1 MTTATSTPT
10 DDPAGT
16 RTVQVHRV
24 YISRSRAAGV
34 GRAAEPGVDRPVR
47 LRRVRASPTCGAGSP
62 YVTTAGSGMQ
72 EYGIAGPIIDG
83 EVIESDP
90 PRRFVQT
97 WRMLMDDG
105 LKAEGFT
112 RLTYE
117 LVETGGVTRLTVTHD
132 LTGAPNLARPDQRRC
147 RRPAGRRRWRLA
159 LGAQRP
165 QVAAGDRHGLLAR
178 ELTRRRG
185 RLGTWIVPDR
195 LRRVV
200 AADAGDSAPT
210 AIRKPAFLASSASHH
225 RGTAFAEEIRHDH
238 PGDRT
243 RHPRRRRARRAAV
256 RRRARDDGPAR
267 RVPRRPPRLLPGARL
282 PDR

>member
-24 YISRSRAAGV
+24 YITAPAQRVWDALLSP
-34 GRAAEPGVDRPVR
+34 EWTDRYGYGGFVQSD
-47 LRRVRASPTCGAGSP
+47 LRAGSP

-90 PRRFVQT
+90 PRQFVQT

-117 LVETGGVTRLTVTHD
+117 LVETGGSPGCGH
-132 LTGAPNLARPDQRRC
+132 ARPHRRRTSGPDQRRC

-159 LGAQRP
+159 LVP
-165 QVAAGDRHGLLAR
+165 SDLKSLLETGTASHAR
-178 ELTRRRG
+178 ADATRG

-200 AADAGDSAPT
+200 AADVGGLSP
-210 AIRKPAFLASSASHH
+210 RVKGASSLYS
-225 RGTAFAEEIRHDH
+225 
-238 PGDRT
+238 P
-243 RHPRRRRARRAAV
+243 
-256 RRRARDDGPAR
+256 
-267 RVPRRPPRLLPGARL
+267 
-282 PDR
+282 

>member
-10 DDPAGT
+10 DDTAGT

-24 YISRSRAAGV
+24 YITAPAQRVWDALLSP
-34 GRAAEPGVDRPVR
+34 EWTDRYGYGGFVQSD
-47 LRRVRASPTCGAGSP
+47 LRAGSP

-72 EYGIAGPIIDG
+72 EYGVAGPIIDG

-132 LTGAPNLARPDQRRC
+132 LTGAPNLA
-147 RRPAGRRRWRLA
+147 
-159 LGAQRP
+159 
-165 QVAAGDRHGLLAR
+165 V
-178 ELTRRRG
+178 LTSG
-185 RLGTWIVPDR
+185 
-195 LRRVV
+195 
-200 AADAGDSAPT
+200 AADDQPGAGGGGWPWVLSDLKSLLET
-210 AIRKPAFLASSASHH
+210 
-225 RGTAFAEEIRHDH
+225 GTAFS
-238 PGDRT
+238 
-243 RHPRRRRARRAAV
+243 RAS
-256 RRRARDDGPAR
+256 
-267 RVPRRPPRLLPGARL
+267 
-282 PDR
+282 